1 MNICSIHISPSHLPL
16 GESVLLFS
24 SFNVIQAVKN
34 STGRCEGLLTSML
47 QANNWQLFT
56 EVEVASSDKLI
67 AAKRR
72 GKYPLLATDT
82 KVRTR

>member
-1 MNICSIHISPSHLPL
+1 MNICSIHISPSYLPL

-24 SFNVIQAVKN
+24 SFNVIQTVKN

-56 EVEVASSDKLI
+56 EVEVASSDNLPRRE
-67 AAKRR
+67 AAR
-72 GKYPLLATDT
+72 
-82 KVRTR
+82 

>member
-1 MNICSIHISPSHLPL
+1 MNICSIHISPSYLPL

-24 SFNVIQAVKN
+24 SFNVIQTVKN

-56 EVEVASSDKLI
+56 EVEVARS
-67 AAKRR
+67 

-82 KVRTR
+82 EVRTR